1 MGFALEWDIR
11 TATFS
16 TDLVVNA
23 NNHEPLVR
31 LCVDKV
37 LALDHDGVDGMG
49 DGGEEGKQWD
59 CRPEK

>member
-16 TDLVVNA
+16 ADLVVDA

-37 LALDHDGVDGMG
+37 LALDHDRVDGLG